1 MYGKLSV
8 LALLFWIGIAF
19 VPGNRGKSWRSDS
32 PGDPSLDRILQLYHE
47 ADRLFHLTH
56 STPATDSTAFEHF
69 DRVIYDLKGLPTFT
83 GKDTLFFQSWLK
95 KGILL
100 DSRYDYT
107 GAKGAYQTAMRYH
120 PQIDSL
126 SFVTYVYI
134 GASYYNL
141 NNFDSANYFLQK
153 AEIMASRFHDP
164 DDEVRLY
171 NTLGVMYYD
180 NGNYQQGANY
190 FSRALEIVNGKR
202 PLDEFSAVSI
212 QTHIATS
219 YYHLGLFAR
228 SLSIYN
234 KILHYGLFSDPIYLN
249 MGMAYASLEKYE
261 DALACFRKV
270 NARKMPGVLNEM
282 AYAQMQLHRPDSS
295 ARLLDQWWKQNST
308 GHANDLDKGTN
319 DLYRAGLLAAQQQYL
334 PALNSLQKAIILFSR
349 NFNNEDI
356 FSNPSNFTGTFASY
370 RLYDALYQKALLFG
384 NLYRSQPKEEYIVAS
399 YAAYQAAISIL
410 RYIEKNYETDDAKI
424 FLKKKNAELYQGA
437 LSVCMELYRLHPGD
451 RYLEQAF
458 MISEKNKASVIMAN
472 LQQTQFQRTPE
483 TGEAGRGMGE
493 AAGANGATTERGAAE
508 GLLQKE
514 RNIKY
519 NIARLNVKIEEATGS
534 QQEAAMARE
543 KSAYEIQLSQ
553 LQKEWEKNDR
563 YYQAKYADTMPGVK
577 ELQQHLGDQQQLI
590 SFYVTPAAVHIFL
603 LTRSSFAY
611 TRVDSVSALQEE
623 VGGWLEALKTT
634 ESGRK
639 FKGYDIG
646 ARLYDRLI
654 KPIQAA
660 IPAREE
666 WIVVPDGFLWF
677 LPFESL
683 PEEEGSDRAGGS
695 AGGSNGAGGDG
706 KTLLETT
713 TISYRFSSRML
724 VVPPSR
730 SNDGPPAGILS
741 FAPFASHG
749 GRFDG
754 PDSVRFGSL
763 PASGEEIANLAGR
776 RYMDSSATRERFLQ
790 EIGQYPIIHLATHA
804 VSSPSTASASFVAF
818 YPRRGSLIDD
828 CLFLEELYGLDMH
841 SARMVVISAC
851 ETGQGQLVNSEGVIS
866 LARAFAYA
874 GCESTISSLWKADD
888 RSTSLILQKFYQYL
902 HKGYTRSKALQQAK
916 LDYLAGD
923 AVNKNPAYWSHLIL
937 IGNTEP
943 LYKKKYPLKW
953 GIVIICLGLVV
964 GAVVFRIWKNGK
976 KKSTLFL

>member
-1 MYGKLSV
+1 L
-8 LALLFWIGIAF
+8 
-19 VPGNRGKSWRSDS
+19 
-32 PGDPSLDRILQLYHE
+32 
-47 ADRLFHLTH
+47 
-56 STPATDSTAFEHF
+56 
-69 DRVIYDLKGLPTFT
+69 
-83 GKDTLFFQSWLK
+83 
-95 KGILL
+95 
-100 DSRYDYT
+100 
-107 GAKGAYQTAMRYH
+107 
-120 PQIDSL
+120 
-126 SFVTYVYI
+126 
-134 GASYYNL
+134 
-141 NNFDSANYFLQK
+141 
-153 AEIMASRFHDP
+153 
-164 DDEVRLY
+164 DEVS
-171 NTLGVMYYD
+171 T
-180 NGNYQQGANY
+180 
-190 FSRALEIVNGKR
+190 
-202 PLDEFSAVSI
+202 VSI
-212 QTHIATS
+212 QTNIATS

-234 KILHYGLFSDPIYLN
+234 KILHYGLFTDPIYLN
-249 MGMAYASLEKYE
+249 MGMAYTSLDKYE

-270 NARKMPGVLNEM
+270 NAKKMPGVLNEM

-295 ARLLDQWWKQNST
+295 ARLLDQWWKQYT
-308 GHANDLDKGTN
+308 LDGANDLDKGTN
-319 DLYRAGLLAAQQQYL
+319 DLYRAGLLATQQQYL

-349 NFNNEDI
+349 NFNTEDI

-370 RLYDALYQKALLFG
+370 RLYDALYQKAVLFS
-384 NLYRSQPKEEYIVAS
+384 NLYRSQPREEYITAS

-424 FLKKKNAELYQGA
+424 FLKKKNAEVYQGA

-451 RYLEQAF
+451 HYLEQAF
-458 MISEKNKASVIMAN
+458 IISEKNKASVIMAN
-472 LQQTQFQRTPE
+472 LQQSQFQR
-483 TGEAGRGMGE
+483 
-493 AAGANGATTERGAAE
+493 AAE

-519 NIARLNVKIEEATGS
+519 NIARLNVKIEAAAGS
-534 QQEAAMARE
+534 QQEAAMAKE

-563 YYQAKYADTMPGVK
+563 YYQAKYADTMPSVK
-577 ELQQHLGDQQQLI
+577 ELQQHLDDHQQLI

-646 ARLYDRLI
+646 DRLYDRLI

-660 IPAREE
+660 MPAREE
-666 WIVVPDGFLWF
+666 WILVPDGFLWF

-683 PEEEGSDRAGGS
+683 PAGEKDGNQ
-695 AGGSNGAGGDG
+695 AGGSNGEGVRGDG

-713 TISYRFSSRML
+713 IISYRFSSRML
-724 VVPPSR
+724 VVPASPV
-730 SNDGPPAGILS
+730 DDVPATGILS
-741 FAPFASHG
+741 FAPFASGG

-763 PASGEEIANLAGR
+763 PASGEEIAGLTGPQ
-776 RYMDSSATRERFLQ
+776 YMDSAATRDRFLK

-804 VSSPSTASASFVAF
+804 VSSPTTASASFVAF
-818 YPRRGSLIDD
+818 FPRRRSLIDD

-841 SARMVVISAC
+841 TARLVVISAC

-888 RSTSLILQKFYQYL
+888 RSTSLILQKFYRYL
-902 HKGYTRSKALQQAK
+902 QMGYTRSKALQQAK

-937 IGNTEP
+937 IGNTEQ

-953 GIVIICLGLVV
+953 SIVIICLGLVV
-964 GAVVFRIWKNGK
+964 GVVVFRIWKNGK
-976 KKSTLFL
+976 KKSTLLKEKGF